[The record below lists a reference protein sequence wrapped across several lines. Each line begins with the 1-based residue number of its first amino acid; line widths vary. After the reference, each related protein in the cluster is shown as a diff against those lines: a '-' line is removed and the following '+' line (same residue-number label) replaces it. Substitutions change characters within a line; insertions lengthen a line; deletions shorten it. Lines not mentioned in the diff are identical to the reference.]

1 MDGCDAPPGSDCLR
15 QVLLLGT
22 PALWWGG
29 VLALLYA
36 VLMWVGARD
45 WRFGVAVVGAASTW
59 LPWFSTPDRPIF
71 SFYSIITLPF
81 LVLAITLALGKL
93 LGTSREPSPAR
104 TVGVVIAGSYVVL
117 VI

>member
-1 MDGCDAPPGSDCLR
+1 MTPPQDSDCLR

-29 VLALLYA
+29 LLALLYA
-36 VLMWVGARD
+36 VVMWVGRRD

-59 LPWFSTPDRPIF
+59 LPWFLYDGRPIF

-81 LVLAITLALGKL
+81 LVLAVTLALGQL
-93 LGTSREPSPAR
+93 LGTLTRALDPTHGR
-104 TVGVVIAGSYVVL
+104 RRDRAGPTSSW
-117 VI
+117 